1 MWYLIQELGKACPP
15 TVHCSILAKILVGA
29 LLVIPALNCNVFA
42 MSNQIHAVFLLFFNC
57 AHCRLEQEHRLV
69 GETRP

>member
-15 TVHCSILAKILVGA
+15 TVHCKHRGQNIGRSPIAHSSPELHCF
-29 LLVIPALNCNVFA
+29 CNEQPN
-42 MSNQIHAVFLLFFNC
+42 SCCFLLFFNC